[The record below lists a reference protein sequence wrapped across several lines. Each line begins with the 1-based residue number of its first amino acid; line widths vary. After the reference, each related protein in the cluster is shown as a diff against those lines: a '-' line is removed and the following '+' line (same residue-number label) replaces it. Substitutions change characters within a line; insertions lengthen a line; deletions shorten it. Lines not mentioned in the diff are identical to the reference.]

1 MHLDVNF
8 YIPFLSPQLL
18 LLTSI
23 VSIAIG
29 LCLTILGLVRIK
41 IYKKSTLSLVC
52 IVFGSLII
60 VSHIIQIIMRSL

>member
-29 LCLTILGLVRIK
+29 LCLTILGLIRIK
-41 IYKKSTLSLVC
+41 IYKKVRYRWYVLFSVL
-52 IVFGSLII
+52 
-60 VSHIIQIIMRSL
+60 